1 MPRRMDTAK
10 PQDDTARIPSATF
23 EALAVARGL
32 ITPAQVDEA
41 RELLQVLVGMGLGS
55 NIAEVFLKK
64 GWLDAPQVASI
75 QSSLGNTDAL
85 VIPGYEVVEKIAEG
99 GMGAVYKARQLSMN
113 RFVAIK
119 VLLPRYAADKEGRE
133 RFVREAH
140 AVAKLSHPNVVA
152 GIDAGVS
159 QGVCYFVMEYLDGE
173 PLDQVL
179 RRRGSMPWREATTL
193 IRHTAAALDHAH
205 RHGIVHRD
213 VKPSNI
219 MLLRDGTAKL
229 ADLGLA
235 RLTESTDQS
244 LTQSGML
251 VGSPAYI
258 SPEQATGDRSV
269 DIRSD
274 IFSLGLT
281 FFELICG
288 ERAYAGSNPMSL
300 MTALLTRDVPLDK
313 LRSLDAPSDV
323 IAVIARMAQR
333 ESARRYA
340 NPQELIE
347 DLDALLAGAAPAHAL
362 ASPKSMPGNTES
374 PGRASRRHWVVATIA
389 AVLVAALAAG
399 AWIFSPRPL
408 VAASQ
413 VAPPVESLSPVPGLR
428 IDLVGAIERA
438 ERELAGAPAYHAE
451 LERDEYSVDL
461 VAGKR
466 TLNVVIDAIDGRVK
480 QKLDEDE
487 DHRADIERLGISL
500 REATQIAERAT
511 GLRAVEAAV
520 LLLPGQVVIET
531 KLLREGKP
539 VWIDVDGESG
549 APSTERRRRRRI

>member
-1 MPRRMDTAK
+1 MDIER

-32 ITPAQVDEA
+32 VTPAQVNEA
-41 RELLQVLVGMGLGS
+41 RDLLQVLVEMGLNS
-55 NIAEVFLKK
+55 TITEVILKK
-64 GWLDAPQVASI
+64 GWLDAQQIASI
-75 QSSLGNTDAL
+75 QSVLGNSGAL
-85 VIPGYEVVEKIAEG
+85 TIPGYEVVEKIAEG

-119 VLLPRYAADKEGRE
+119 VLLPRFAEDKEGRE

-159 QGVCYFVMEYLDGE
+159 HGVCYFVMEYLDGE
-173 PLDQVL
+173 PLDQIL
-179 RRRGSMPWREATTL
+179 RQRGTLPWREVTTL
-193 IRHTAAALDHAH
+193 MRHTAAALDHAH

-213 VKPSNI
+213 VKPGNI

-235 RLTESTDQS
+235 RLTESTDPT
-244 LTQSGML
+244 LTQSGMM

-258 SPEQATGDRSV
+258 SPEQATGDRSI

-281 FFELICG
+281 FFELVCG

-300 MTALLTRDVPLDK
+300 MTALLTRDVPLEK
-313 LRSLDAPSDV
+313 LRSINAPPGV
-323 IAVIARMAQR
+323 IAVIAKMTQR
-333 ESARRYA
+333 ETARRYP
-340 NPQELIE
+340 NPQALIE
-347 DLDALLAGAAPAHAL
+347 DLDALLTGAAPKHAL
-362 ASPKSMPGNTES
+362 AAPTAIPGSSALT
-374 PGRASRRHWVVATIA
+374 PQASARRWMIA
-389 AVLVAALAAG
+389 AIAVVLVAALAVGGWLYTPATP
-399 AWIFSPRPL
+399 I
-408 VAASQ
+408 AASQ
-413 VAPPVESLSPVPGLR
+413 GPPVQSLTPSVGVR

-438 ERELAGAPAYHAE
+438 ERELADAPAYHAE
-451 LERDEYSVDL
+451 LERDEYSIDL

-466 TLNVVIDAIDGRVK
+466 TLNVVIDAIDGHVK

-487 DHRADIERLGISL
+487 NHRADIDRTGITL
-500 REATQIAERAT
+500 RQATLIAEKAT
-511 GLRAVEAAV
+511 GLRAVEAAI
-520 LLLPGQVVIET
+520 LLLPGQAVIEI
-531 KLLREGKP
+531 KLLRDGAP
-539 VWIDVDGESG
+539 VWIEVDGESG
-549 APSTERRRRRRI
+549 AASIERRRPRKR